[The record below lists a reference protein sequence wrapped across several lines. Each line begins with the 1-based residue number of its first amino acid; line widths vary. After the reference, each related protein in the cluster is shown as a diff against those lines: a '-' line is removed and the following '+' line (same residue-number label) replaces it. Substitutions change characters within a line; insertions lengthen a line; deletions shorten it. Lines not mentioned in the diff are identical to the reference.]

1 MRYIL
6 EKSNPKNQGLTSGI
20 IYMAFDLKCESMQRL
35 RHDYDLI
42 GTYSFIDDNGSWNIS
57 LSCLI
62 IWVAT

>member
-42 GTYSFIDDNGSWNIS
+42 GTYSFIDDNGS
-57 LSCLI
+57 
-62 IWVAT
+62 